1 MNNTLGIICEIIM
14 LVFNILI
21 FMQLTVL
28 KNDNKIT
35 KTIMYAGSF
44 VILGIYFTATYF
56 FKMPE
61 AVASFIFVTIPT
73 AVFFW
78 ILSKYKDT
86 RFFTTFCFLDTVTY
100 VITFFARA
108 CELLWGQAIGI
119 IAYIT
124 VCAIMSV
131 IYFKGKNFLGRYRS
145 LLKNV
150 KDGWGTM
157 AVATFLI
164 YVMLIF
170 LSTNPKPL
178 AYRTEYIPNFAIVSV
193 TVLSFY
199 AVFITTLMQKRK
211 LSDLNVQLL
220 EEKKWHTIA
229 YQDGLTMLNN
239 RMSYIERI
247 NTLERETDANAV
259 FHAIMI
265 DVDNF
270 KRINDSL
277 GHHFGDITL
286 KKTADFIRKYFP
298 KENYESFRIGG
309 DEFAVIA
316 KEVSSQDIAE
326 LVNEISKISMEELG
340 CSLSIGY
347 AQVRFAQNKAME
359 TAFELADQNM
369 YLMKETKIKTTKQ

>member
-1 MNNTLGIICEIIM
+1 MNNTLGIICEIVM

-21 FMQLTVL
+21 FMQLTIL
-28 KNDNKIT
+28 KKDNKIT
-35 KTIMYAGSF
+35 KTIMYASS
-44 VILGIYFTATYF
+44 VIILGIYFTATYF

-61 AVASFIFVTIPT
+61 SVASFIFVTIPT
-73 AVFFW
+73 SVFFW
-78 ILSKYKDT
+78 SLSEYKDT
-86 RFFTTFCFLDTVTY
+86 RFFTTFCFLDTITY
-100 VITFFARA
+100 VITFFSRA
-108 CELLWGQAIGI
+108 AELLWGQTVGI

-124 VCAIMSV
+124 ACTIMGA
-131 IYFKGKNFLGRYRS
+131 IYFKGKSFFRRYRS
-145 LLKNV
+145 LVKNV
-150 KDGWGTM
+150 DDGWGFM
-157 AVATFLI
+157 AIATLLI
-164 YVMLIF
+164 YIMLVF

-178 AYRTEYIPNFAIVSV
+178 AYRIEYLPNFAIVSV

-199 AVFITTLMQKRK
+199 AVFIINLMQKRK

-247 NTLERETDANAV
+247 NTLEREAEEGAI

-270 KRINDSL
+270 KMINDSL

-286 KKTADFIRKYFP
+286 QKTADFIRKNFP

-316 KEVSSQDIAE
+316 KGVSSQDIKE
-326 LVNEISKISMEELG
+326 LIHKLSEISAEELG

-347 AQVRFAQNKAME
+347 AQVRLGQNKAME
-359 TAFELADQNM
+359 TAFELADRNM
-369 YLMKETKIKTTKQ
+369 YFMKESKTKIAK